1 MYPWEVETELGGLK
15 FLLYPMLSCDKR
27 SLPPLLGLHHLQL
40 LHLRAMPIFGPC
52 SSTKSKR
59 TKRAMENDCNKRTV
73 NHDLP
78 SLYNVD
84 EEKLVLQL
92 LLIIGKSTV
101 RISSGLRETKEHT
114 LLTIT

>member
-1 MYPWEVETELGGLK
+1 MK
-15 FLLYPMLSCDKR
+15 
-27 SLPPLLGLHHLQL
+27 
-40 LHLRAMPIFGPC
+40 
-52 SSTKSKR
+52 
-59 TKRAMENDCNKRTV
+59 NDCNKRTV

>member
-1 MYPWEVETELGGLK
+1 MK
-15 FLLYPMLSCDKR
+15 
-27 SLPPLLGLHHLQL
+27 
-40 LHLRAMPIFGPC
+40 
-52 SSTKSKR
+52 
-59 TKRAMENDCNKRTV
+59 NDCNKRTV

-78 SLYNVD
+78 NLYNVD